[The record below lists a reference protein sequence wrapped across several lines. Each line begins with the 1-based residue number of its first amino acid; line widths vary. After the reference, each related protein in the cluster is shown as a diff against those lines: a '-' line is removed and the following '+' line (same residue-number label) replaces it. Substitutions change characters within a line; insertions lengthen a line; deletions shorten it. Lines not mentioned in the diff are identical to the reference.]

1 MKKVFKSS
9 IGRKLSMALSGL
21 FLIVFLLQHF
31 IINFTSV
38 IDPKIFN
45 AFSHF
50 MGNNPLV
57 QFILQPILIAG
68 VLFHFIMGFVLDW
81 QNRKARP
88 VKYVSFKGSSNSSL
102 VSRNMIISGI
112 VVLSFMALHFYDF
125 WVPEMKYK
133 YIDVLPEN
141 PDRYFEELVHKF
153 EDPLRVGIYCIS
165 FIFLAL
171 HLVHGFASSFKSIG
185 TNNKYAVLIKKISY
199 SYGILIPL
207 GFCFI
212 AVYHYY
218 STI

>member
-1 MKKVFKSS
+1 
-9 IGRKLSMALSGL
+9 
-21 FLIVFLLQHF
+21 
-31 IINFTSV
+31 
-38 IDPKIFN
+38 
-45 AFSHF
+45 
-50 MGNNPLV
+50 
-57 QFILQPILIAG
+57 
-68 VLFHFIMGFVLDW
+68 MGFVLDW

-171 HLVHGFASSFKSIG
+171 HLVHGFASSFFKSIG
-185 TNNKYAVLIKKISY
+185 TNNKYAGLIKKNQLLLWNSY
-199 SYGILIPL
+199 TIRIL
-207 GFCFI
+207 FYH

-218 STI
+218 RKQLYECN

>member
-1 MKKVFKSS
+1 MKKIFKSS
-9 IGRKLSMALSGL
+9 VGRKLAMALSGL

-171 HLVHGFASSFKSIG
+171 HLVHGFMSSKQIIKDS
-185 TNNKYAVLIKKISY
+185 NK
-199 SYGILIPL
+199 
-207 GFCFI
+207 
-212 AVYHYY
+212 
-218 STI
+218 

>member
-1 MKKVFKSS
+1 
-9 IGRKLSMALSGL
+9 
-21 FLIVFLLQHF
+21 
-31 IINFTSV
+31 
-38 IDPKIFN
+38 
-45 AFSHF
+45 
-50 MGNNPLV
+50 
-57 QFILQPILIAG
+57 
-68 VLFHFIMGFVLDW
+68 
-81 QNRKARP
+81 
-88 VKYVSFKGSSNSSL
+88 
-102 VSRNMIISGI
+102 MIISGI

-133 YIDVLPEN
+133 YVDVLPEN

-185 TNNKYAVLIKKISY
+185 TNNKYAGLIKKISY